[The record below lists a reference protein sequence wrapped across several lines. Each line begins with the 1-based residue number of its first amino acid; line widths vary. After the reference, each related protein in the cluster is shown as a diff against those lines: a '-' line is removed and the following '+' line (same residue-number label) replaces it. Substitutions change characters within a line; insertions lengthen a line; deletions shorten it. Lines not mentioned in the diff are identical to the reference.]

1 MYHCGA
7 GTELRFPGRS
17 SSLLK
22 SKVGHFFKIVLRLL
36 YPIPRFKGII
46 VEDEKLKEAALCCVC
61 SDHQQLAKLIQ
72 ESPTVELKDNLE
84 CELEALVGR
93 MEAKANQI
101 TKVRKYQA
109 QVTPSPH
116 LLVMINFL
124 PWSLLI
130 DDAKVC
136 LLVQAIFEEQSVCVT
151 GFNKEVLILT

>member
-1 MYHCGA
+1 M
-7 GTELRFPGRS
+7 
-17 SSLLK
+17 
-22 SKVGHFFKIVLRLL
+22 
-36 YPIPRFKGII
+36 
-46 VEDEKLKEAALCCVC
+46 
-61 SDHQQLAKLIQ
+61 
-72 ESPTVELKDNLE
+72 ELKDNLE

-136 LLVQAIFEEQSVCVT
+136 LLVPQSVCVT
-151 GFNKEVLILT
+151 GFKKEVLILT